1 MTHSSRPGRPL
12 RAGLATVLAAGLLAA
27 CAPGSGIESPQGGG
41 SPSADV
47 NTDPASMG
55 DVTLTVWDQEVR
67 GGQNE
72 QMEQLNAAFEK
83 AYPNI
88 TVERNSQSFEDLE
101 KTLRL
106 AISGDDAPDVVQA
119 NNGRGT
125 MGAFVSGGLLT
136 SLQPYAGA
144 YGWTERFPESVLQYS
159 TYSEDAKTFGEGNVY
174 GLPQVGEVVGVFY
187 SKPKLRELGIE
198 VPATWADFEAA
209 LQTAEEAGELP
220 IQLGNV
226 EGWPA
231 GHVFGPI
238 QGATTPVD
246 QVTALGLGNDGAS
259 WETPENVKAA
269 QTMADWAEAGY
280 FGDGA
285 NGKDYDA
292 AWGDFAQGT
301 GVFLVGGSW
310 LAADLDDAMGPDVGF
325 FAPPPVDEGAPVHTT
340 GGTGLPFAVT
350 SASEHPD
357 AAAAYI
363 DFITN
368 TEAMGVL
375 AETGN
380 MPVLDTADHA
390 PADGVNAEVF
400 AAFGEVTA
408 EGALLPY
415 LDYATPSMG
424 DTLNAALQDL
434 IAGKTDPT
442 AFTETLQ
449 SDYGEFVESNR

>member
-1 MTHSSRPGRPL
+1 MTRSTPFRT
-12 RAGLATVLAAGLLAA
+12 ALAAVLAAGLLAA
-27 CAPGSGIESPQGGG
+27 CAPGSGVDTGGG
-41 SPSADV
+41 DPEPGTEV

-55 DVTLTVWDQEVR
+55 DVTLSVWDQEVR

-72 QMEQLNAAFEK
+72 QMEQLNTAFEE

-88 TVERNSQSFEDLE
+88 TLERNSQSFDDLE

-119 NNGRGT
+119 NNGRGS
-125 MGAFVSGGLLT
+125 MGAFVAGDLLT
-136 SLQPYAGA
+136 SLQPYADV
-144 YGWTERFPESVLQYS
+144 YGWTDRFPQSVLQYS
-159 TYSEDAKTFGEGNVY
+159 TYSDDAKTFGEGNVY

-187 SKPKLRELGIE
+187 SKPKLAELGIE
-198 VPATWADFEAA
+198 TPATWADFEAA
-209 LQTAEEAGELP
+209 LETAEEAGELP

-226 EGWPA
+226 DGWPA

-238 QGATTPVD
+238 QGTTTAPQD
-246 QVTALGLGNDGAS
+246 VTALGLGNDGAS
-259 WETPENVKAA
+259 WETPENTEAA

-292 AWGDFAQGT
+292 AWADFAKGT
-301 GVFLVGGSW
+301 GVFLIGGSW
-310 LAADLDDAMGPDVGF
+310 LAADLGDAMGEDVGF
-325 FAPPPVDEGAPVHTT
+325 IAPPPVEEGGPLRTT

-350 SASEHPD
+350 SASENPD

-368 TEAMGVL
+368 EDAMGVL

-380 MPVLDTADHA
+380 MPVLNTADHA
-390 PADGVNAEVF
+390 PEGGVNADVF
-400 AAFGEVTA
+400 AAFGEVTDN
-408 EGALLPY
+408 GALLPY
-415 LDYATPSMG
+415 LDYATPTMG
-424 DTLNAALQDL
+424 DTLNAACQDL
-434 IAGKTDPT
+434 IAGQTDP
-442 AFTETLQ
+442 AGFTKTLQ
-449 SDYGEFVESNR
+449 ADYGDFVESNR